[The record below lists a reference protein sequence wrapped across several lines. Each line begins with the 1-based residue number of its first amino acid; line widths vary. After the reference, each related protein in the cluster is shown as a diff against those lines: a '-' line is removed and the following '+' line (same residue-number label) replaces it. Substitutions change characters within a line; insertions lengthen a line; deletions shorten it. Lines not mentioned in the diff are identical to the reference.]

1 MATVAKIEEEL
12 AAARQCKLDI
22 LKGGQSA
29 SIRGKG
35 RSFPSLDAVDKAIAL
50 LEKQLAAKRGVGVA
64 TSRHGFR

>member
-1 MATVAKIEEEL
+1 MATVADLEEEL
-12 AAARQCKLDI
+12 AALRQCKLDV

-35 RSFPSLDAVDKAIAL
+35 RSFPSLKELDAAIAR

-64 TSRHGFR
+64 TSRHGIR